1 MKPCVGRSK
10 CDLASDLAGTL
21 FVACDQIAGS
31 SHSIRIPLFDSMKPF
46 RYHPFD
52 LELSAVSQN
61 RPLMGSAHETEKI
74 VRLGLPRIIRL
85 KENAPEL
92 DTARFM

>member
-1 MKPCVGRSK
+1 MLSLKAE

-52 LELSAVSQN
+52 LGLSAVSQI
-61 RPLMGSAHETEKI
+61 GH
-74 VRLGLPRIIRL
+74 
-85 KENAPEL
+85 
-92 DTARFM
+92 